1 MADEII
7 ENNEEAAGAT
17 QAAGDSATEA
27 NAVVTPKTEAGAA
40 PETEA
45 EAEAEVAIATA
56 VAQTPAKLIQPD
68 VGFVREIIKGGGT
81 DMKKCMQCASCSVAC
96 NVTPDDTPFPRKEM
110 QWAQWG
116 LKDKLMGNPD
126 IWLCHQCNDCT
137 AQCPR
142 DAKPGSVMQAIAKM
156 TISRFSSPGFL
167 AKGAGNPSALL
178 LMAAIPVIILALVI
192 GIFGHFSPARGFIHD
207 GEVIPGNEIIY
218 SNFISIHAIDATYTL
233 AFFFAILVFVVG
245 VSRYWKLLAETAR
258 SEGIELKGSGL
269 SKMGPVLGEIL
280 THKRFSK
287 CDETEDRKT
296 AHLFIFYAFIG
307 LAVTTG
313 ISVIG
318 EYLAGQHSPYG
329 WMNPVPVKWIGSVS
343 LAAGLIG
350 IGWIIVNRFK
360 HSEKIGIG
368 AYFDWLL
375 ISLIAVVI
383 VTGGASWG
391 FRVADIGVVAYPVYF
406 VHLASVLFLF
416 VYAPFSKMAHMVYRT
431 TALAFARVTG
441 RDTGIEA

>member
-7 ENNEEAAGAT
+7 ENNEEAAGAA
-17 QAAGDSATEA
+17 QAAGDSATEG

-167 AKGAGNPSALL
+167 AKGVGSPSALL
-178 LMAAIPVIILALVI
+178 LMAAIPVIILAVI
-192 GIFGHFSPARGFIHD
+192 IGAFGDYTPERGELINGVLEHKD
-207 GEVIPGNEIIY
+207 QIVY
-218 SNFISIHAIDATYTL
+218 SRMMPILAIDLTYS
-233 AFFFAILVFVVG
+233 AFFFLAIGVFALG
-245 VSRYWKLLAETAR
+245 VKNYWGLMSKTASAEGVKM
-258 SEGIELKGSGL
+258 SGSGL
-269 SKMGPVLGEIL
+269 GHLGPVLSEII
-280 THKRFSK
+280 THKRFGK
-287 CDETEDRKT
+287 CDENEDRKI
-296 AHLFIFYAFIG
+296 AHLFIFYGFLLLFVATATSVGFHYLLHKYSPYDQISPVKFFGNTGAIAGILGIG
-307 LAVTTG
+307 LIT
-313 ISVIG
+313 I
-318 EYLAGQHSPYG
+318 
-329 WMNPVPVKWIGSVS
+329 
-343 LAAGLIG
+343 
-350 IGWIIVNRFK
+350 NRFK
-360 HSEKIGIG
+360 HADKAGVGS
-368 AYFDWLL
+368 YYDWLL
-375 ISLIAVVI
+375 IGVI
-383 VTGGASWG
+383 MVIMVTGLGAELLRLG
-391 FRVADIGVVAYPVYF
+391 NMGVIAFPTYF
-406 VHLASVLFLF
+406 VHLSAVLFLF